1 MDCPDCGAT
10 CSCIDTRKRP
20 DNTTRRRWEC
30 KACGR
35 RYSSVE
41 CMAVNTTTPYERCRS
56 SRALKADLD
65 MSPVADK
72 LVYFAGWRSRL
83 TDGRYISKQDAMEA
97 TISELEKLF
106 SVSTEES

>member
-1 MDCPDCGAT
+1 MNCPDCDGVG
-10 CSCIDTRKRP
+10 SCIDTRKRP

-41 CMAVNTTTPYERCRS
+41 CMALDTTTPYERCRS
-56 SRALKADLD
+56 SRFLKADLD
-65 MSPVADK
+65 LSPVADK
-72 LVYFAGWRSRL
+72 LVYFAGWKSRL
-83 TDGRYISKQDAMEA
+83 TDDRYISKQDALEA

-106 SVSTEES
+106 SIPTKES